1 MVKRLLLLTIILLL
15 SQITVGF
22 SQITIGTIDQGP
34 YTPGSSIAATFSLGP
49 DCIKPGN
56 KFNLFLVAPNGNETE
71 IGYYDSFYSTF
82 VNGTIPPGT
91 DPGTGYILRVKSTDP
106 VLVSDDSNPFEI
118 SIGNSVSAKLNSS
131 SINEANPETFG
142 FCSYKATNNTLYITN
157 ESTANGAVTASITN
171 ELIGGTPTQLVF
183 DIETKN
189 FIPDA
194 AHYTMFAKVK
204 MPDGRTATKA
214 YFIINNKT
222 NTAFSTGGPGVVCLP
237 DGTLRYGTFTETEN
251 GVQLNFPGNIY
262 KIIWGDGTSNDYTLC
277 DLKKGYV
284 EHKYETSS
292 CGSHYSDG
300 TTTYYNVFP
309 INISAKSPFCPT
321 VGTPLSTYA
330 KVLDVTENL
339 FSGPKNGCTNASYIF
354 YNQSKAGQT
363 PSVSETECE
372 DKNIKYNWFINGI
385 IFKANQPKSYNLQ
398 FPPSPS
404 GVYEI
409 KLESVSSGDC
419 QSPAYIQTIC
429 IQSPPEPDFDFNGVI
444 TPQCAPYTIKI
455 NDKSIV
461 DANCNTNNSYN
472 WIITKSGALANTS
485 EVTFENGITEPEFTF
500 HKQGTYEV
508 TLQINTATCGPVS
521 TTPPQK
527 IIIIDS
533 APNTILAPTAVYCGL
548 GEFTY
553 NQQPGLTNVQYS
565 GTEVDA
571 PDTYTWTVTAADD
584 SPVNSA
590 HYSFENGN
598 VTKYPT
604 LRFNEY
610 GTYKVTV
617 IHKNSCGSFT
627 THQLV
632 TFIESPTPSI
642 VANPICYNDQASII
656 GTISNNNYISYTWS
670 TPSGGGTFQNDNT
683 LTPTYTPSEGD
694 KTAGKATVI
703 LTVNTGLGG
712 DCAFVS
718 IPNTFIINPN
728 NTGINTSQTI
738 CTGTTASRILTSSV
752 VGSSFTWTAEN
763 TYGNATGFSPSGNG
777 DINETITNNNPTDYA
792 EIVYTITPKANNCDG
807 IPFTFTVTIIP
818 LPVVLPVADK
828 TICHNNSSAIELI
841 SNISTRFTWTS
852 VASSTNITG
861 SIGGTGSTTLIDGK
875 NIFTINETLQNNS
888 FSPEIVTYTI
898 KSFSADDCEG
908 NETTVKVTV
917 DPAVTPAYA
926 GQDDTICDIDSY
938 DLKGNEAKV
947 GTGKWRVV
955 STHPITPTFAVDT
968 DYETTVTGLVTGQTY
983 IFEWAISAAGECGGT
998 SAQVT
1003 ISVTPRPIISTTVLD
1018 KTICH
1023 SNEAAITI
1031 NSDIPTQFSWT
1042 SVATSGISGNTGNTN
1057 PTALSPLSDNV
1068 TINDV
1073 LLNNTYQQGEVIY
1086 TITPYSATGC
1096 AGTPITI
1103 KVKVDPA
1110 VTDADAGQATSICN
1124 TAEYRLMG
1132 NEPHVGNGLWTLVS
1146 VTSTEST
1153 TIANPVITTPTHFES
1168 DITGLEAGGVYTFR
1182 WTITGDGEC
1191 ALSYDEVTITVNM
1204 PTIPGTTS
1212 GALTV
1217 CQNNN
1222 SGVITLSSN
1231 TGNVLAWQISTNNGS
1246 TWQDIDGIN
1255 TGLTYAYS
1263 NLINTTQFRAKVQNA
1278 GCTIEYSTPT
1288 TITVAPATTIAKV
1301 EDDQILCDETTA
1313 VLKGN
1318 AVANGETGEW
1328 TMVSGDPN
1336 AVIPPGANEEVTVT
1350 NLKPGTTYI
1359 FRWTIN
1365 GNSPCGSTYDEITIR
1380 NNEPLDLNSLTS
1392 NAVVCNGQQVFIDG
1406 SKPIGGAENGQYEY
1420 IWQSQIIGGQWEVIT
1435 GEAGEDLT
1443 ITLSTTGII
1452 KFRRI
1457 VNSGN
1462 CSSTSNEFA
1471 ITVQPPI
1478 TGNAI
1483 GTDQT
1488 ICNGTTPMLI
1498 AGSLP
1503 TGGDGV
1509 FSYVWQSSLNGT
1521 TWTNIASV
1529 ISADFQPQSLTETI
1543 YYRRIVSTLACN
1555 GAFQS
1560 VSNTVKITVNPN
1572 AKAEFTWGSTDTDCY
1587 PYTLPIQ
1594 VITYADRND
1603 TYTWYVNDVVLP
1615 STGANFPGY
1624 TIENSG
1630 VSATIKLVV
1639 TSSLGCAPHEMSHTF
1654 STNQAVPASFDVS
1667 DAEGCGP
1674 MQVNFTNTSL
1684 LIPGARF
1691 EWYSGD
1697 ILFSTDVHPATVTL
1711 QPDPLGKDS
1720 TYVIKLKAI
1729 TDCGIDSITK
1739 TVFVKAKPIAV
1750 FTPDKVE
1757 VCSPSKI
1764 TFTNTSPGS
1773 TNTYYYD
1780 FGDGSDILERTDKL
1794 DVEHI
1799 YNVTVTT
1806 EFTVRMTAKNEC
1818 DEDTKEW
1825 KILVYPQNIT
1835 PVLGVRLEEIR
1846 GCAPHTVHFENN
1858 SIGASKFV
1866 FDFGDGSPKRTT
1878 FASGIVTY
1886 TYLTSG
1892 NFTITMT
1899 AYNSC
1904 SEIPVTK
1911 NVEVLPQPVADFQ
1924 AENTLGCPGLV
1935 VKFKNNTLG
1944 GLNNSY
1950 VWDFG
1955 DGSPVSNEFEPNHTY
1970 TGDQEYYTVKLLA
1983 TNELGCPIE
1992 VIKTQYIHTVQ
2003 PPVAAFNVN
2012 PSTLISIPDYTFKFE
2027 DESTNN
2033 PTIWEWDF
2041 GDGTGTSTLKNPS
2054 YTYLDT
2060 GTYKVTLKVT
2070 NQQGCF
2076 TTTFKEVTIKG
2087 VPGYLFV
2094 PNSFI
2099 PGSPSP
2105 ELRLFRAKGSGI
2117 KTWRFSIFNKWGQ
2130 IIWETT
2136 LLDESRPAE
2145 AWDGNFK
2152 GQPMPQ
2158 GVYYWKI
2165 DVEMINGSEW
2175 KGMTYDNT
2183 PPKRTGAIHL
2193 IR

>member
-91 DPGTGYILRVKSTDP
+91 DPGTGYTLRVKSTDP
-106 VLVSDDSNPFEI
+106 VYVSNDSNPFEI
-118 SIGNSVSAKLNSS
+118 KDGIIATAQVKAPTPRT
-131 SINEANPETFG
+131 AYPEVFG
-142 FCSYKATNNTLYITN
+142 YCENRPNASFFITN
-157 ESTANGAVTASITN
+157 ESTPGGEVTATITN
-171 ELIGGTPTQLVF
+171 ELSSTVTTLNFDQPFKSFTPG
-183 DIETKN
+183 
-189 FIPDA
+189 A
-194 AHYTMFAKVK
+194 AHYTMLVKVL
-204 MPDGRTATKA
+204 MPDQTVATKA
-214 YFIINNKT
+214 YLIINNIV
-222 NTAFSTGGPGVVCLP
+222 NTAFSTSGSGVVCLP
-237 DGTLRYGTFTETEN
+237 EGELVYSVDVFTAGGIQN
-251 GVQLNFPGNIY
+251 NFPGNLY
-262 KIIWGDGTSNDYTLC
+262 KIVWGDGDEDYYTLC
-277 DLKKGYV
+277 ELLKNQSIIHNYTK
-284 EHKYETSS
+284 SS
-292 CGSHYSDG
+292 CGYNFDDRH
-300 TTTYYNVFP
+300 NVFK
-309 INISAKSPFCPT
+309 ISVSTESPFCGKI
-321 VGTPLSTYA
+321 GTDLSTYA
-330 KVLDVTENL
+330 KVVTVTENIIT
-339 FSGPKNGCTNASYIF
+339 GPTLACVNTNVTFNNDSKPGQNQDINSDECT
-354 YNQSKAGQT
+354 
-363 PSVSETECE
+363 
-372 DKNIKYNWFINGI
+372 DNGI
-385 IFKANQPKSYNLQ
+385 TFNWYIDGQIVLPNADINTPLTYKFLQ
-398 FPPSPS
+398 A
-404 GVYEI
+404 GNYEI
-409 KLESVSSGDC
+409 KLESISNGRC
-419 QSPAYIQTIC
+419 QGSVVTHMIC
-429 IQSPPEPDFDFNGVI
+429 IQDPPRPAFDFPGNL
-444 TPQCAPYTIKI
+444 TPHCAPFSVTA
-455 NDKSIV
+455 NNTSFV
-461 DANCNTNNSYN
+461 DERCGTVPIFN
-472 WIITKSGALANTS
+472 WVVTKSGRPALSS
-485 EVTFENGITEPEFTF
+485 EVSFTNGIKTPTFEFL
-500 HKQGTYEV
+500 KQGTYEV
-508 TLQINTATCGPVS
+508 SLQISSPPCGVVS
-521 TTPPQK
+521 TTPPQT
-527 IIIIDS
+527 IVIIDS
-533 APNTILAPTAVYCGL
+533 KPITTLALQATLCGL
-548 GEFTY
+548 GTFTY
-553 NQQPGLTNVQYS
+553 INTATGPTKVDFS

-571 PDTYTWTVTAADD
+571 DDTYTWSVTD
-584 SPVNSA
+584 
-590 HYSFENGN
+590 ENGN
-598 VTKYPT
+598 ALTSDDYSFTNGTNITKYPT
-604 LRFNEY
+604 IEFKQY
-610 GTYKVTV
+610 ITYKVTV
-617 IHKNSCGSFT
+617 THKNSCETIETSQFI
-627 THQLV
+627 
-632 TFIESPTPSI
+632 TFKESPTPSI
-642 VANPICYNDQASII
+642 TANPICYNDQASIV
-656 GTISNNNYISYTWS
+656 GTISNNNYINYAWS
-670 TPSGGGTFQNDNT
+670 TPLGGGTFQNDGS
-683 LTPTYTPSEGD
+683 LTPTYIPSEAD

-718 IPNTFIINPN
+718 IPNTFTIHPN

-738 CTGTTASRILTSSV
+738 CTGSTASRILTSSV
-752 VGSSFTWTAEN
+752 DESTFTWTAEN
-763 TYGNATGFSPSGNG
+763 TVGSATGFSPIGNG
-777 DINETITNNNPTDYA
+777 NISETIINNSLTDNA
-792 EIVYTITPKANNCDG
+792 VIVYTITPKANNCDG
-807 IPFTFTVTIIP
+807 IPFTFTVTVIP

-861 SIGGTGSTTLIDGK
+861 NIGGTGSTTLIDGK

-908 NETTVKVTV
+908 TETTVKVTV

-926 GQDDTICDIDSY
+926 GQDDTICDINNY

-1191 ALSYDEVTITVNM
+1191 ALTSDEVTITVNM

-1328 TMVSGDPN
+1328 TIVSGDPN

-1478 TGNAI
+1478 TGNEI

-1529 ISADFQPQSLTETI
+1529 ISADFQPQNLTETI

-1555 GAFQS
+1555 DALQS

-1992 VIKTQYIHTVQ
+1992 VIKTQYIHIVQ